1 VKSRILISLVLLITA
16 TSVLVGNSCGPYT
29 FTPNLPGYIKT
40 VAIPLFKNPRTFK
53 YGAERVITDAV
64 IDEFIA
70 DGTLDVVDE
79 YDADSKLIGEI
90 VSYKKEA
97 LSYDVHELVQEYNL
111 AVVVSITF
119 QDARSGEVIWQEK
132 SMYEA
137 VSYFTVETSKGPAET
152 EDEAL
157 ERLAEE
163 LARKIVNR
171 TMQGW

>member
-1 VKSRILISLVLLITA
+1 MKVKTVIRLFLLVTAAFALL
-16 TSVLVGNSCGPYT
+16 GNSCGPYT

-70 DGTLDVVDE
+70 DGTLDVIDE
-79 YDADSKLIGEI
+79 YDADSKLTGEI

-97 LSYDVHELVQEYNL
+97 LSYDVHELVYEYNL
-111 AVVVSITF
+111 AIVVSVTF
-119 QDARSGEVIWQEK
+119 QDVRSGEVIWREK
-132 SMYEA
+132 SMYES
-137 VSYFTVETSKGPAET
+137 VSYFTVETSEGPAET

-163 LARKIVNR
+163 LAQKIVNR

>member
-1 VKSRILISLVLLITA
+1 
-16 TSVLVGNSCGPYT
+16 
-29 FTPNLPGYIKT
+29 
-40 VAIPLFKNPRTFK
+40 
-53 YGAERVITDAV
+53 VITDAV

-111 AVVVSITF
+111 AIVVSITF

-137 VSYFTVETSKGPAET
+137 VSYFTVETSKGQAET

>member
-1 VKSRILISLVLLITA
+1 MKPGILVRVSLFIA
-16 TSVLVGNSCGPYT
+16 AALVVFGTSCGPYT

-53 YGAERVITDAV
+53 YGAERVISDAV

-97 LSYDVHELVQEYNL
+97 LSYDVHELVQEYTL

-119 QDARSGEVIWQEK
+119 RDTRSGEVIWQEK
-132 SMYEA
+132 SMYES
-137 VSYFTVETSKGPAET
+137 VSYFTVETSAGPAET

-163 LARKIVNR
+163 LAQKIVNR